1 MAFVRAAQPRR
12 QICDAI
18 PVRDPLG
25 ADPAVVVSDD
35 AGQLTVG
42 GAVTA
47 VIAGK
52 PVPREEVVSGGGCDA
67 CRQKWD
73 PIHTIAANFSA
84 YLATNPSRHSI
95 DG

>member
-12 QICDAI
+12 KICDAI

-52 PVPREEVVSGGGCDA
+52 PALTGGGGVRGLRCLSSEMGSNS
-67 CRQKWD
+67 
-73 PIHTIAANFSA
+73 HN
-84 YLATNPSRHSI
+84 SRELFRLF
-95 DG
+95 GY

>member
-1 MAFVRAAQPRR
+1 M
-12 QICDAI
+12 
-18 PVRDPLG
+18 RDPLG